1 MPARA
6 QRASLML
13 STAQGALMT
22 STTEP
27 TLTRVA
33 SPDGT
38 EIAVFVSGRGRPLVV
53 APGTTSDHT
62 TWRFV
67 VPYLEPYV
75 AVHAVDRRGR
85 GLSGDR
91 PDYTLAMEYADLA
104 AVVDAAAAATGSR
117 VDLLG
122 HSYGGNVAFGAATRT
137 TNVRKLVLYEGWPV
151 PNIAHRTF
159 APDLLTHLDALLA
172 AGKPEQVLETF
183 YRDIAMMSAD
193 EIIAIKTAPTWPAR
207 VAAAHTVPREIR
219 AFGEQALDPA
229 MAARIRVPVL
239 LLVGTE
245 SPLEIKADPEAVA
258 AALPDGRIG
267 LLQGQMHVAH
277 LTAPETFAAH
287 VLAFLRE

>member
-1 MPARA
+1 
-6 QRASLML
+6 
-13 STAQGALMT
+13 MT

-27 TLTRVA
+27 TVTHVA

-38 EIAVFVSGRGRPLVV
+38 EIAVFISGRGRPLVV

-67 VPYLEPYV
+67 LPFLEPYV

-91 PDYTLAMEYADLA
+91 PDYTLAKEYADLA

-137 TNVRKLVLYEGWPV
+137 ANIRKLVLYEGWPV
-151 PNIAHRTF
+151 PNIGHRTF
-159 APDLLTHLDALLA
+159 APELLPHLESLLA
-172 AGKPEQVLETF
+172 AGEPARMLETF
-183 YRDIAMMSAD
+183 YRDIVMMSPA
-193 EIIAIKTAPTWPAR
+193 EIVAIKSAPTWPAR

-219 AFGEQALDPA
+219 AFGQQALDPA
-229 MAARIRVPVL
+229 WAAKIKVPVL
-239 LLVGTE
+239 LLVGTD
-245 SPLEIKADPEAVA
+245 SPPEIKADPDVVA
-258 AALPDGRIG
+258 AALPDARIG
-267 LLQGQMHVAH
+267 LLQGQTHVAH

-287 VLAFLRE
+287 VLSFLSEGEPDADGR